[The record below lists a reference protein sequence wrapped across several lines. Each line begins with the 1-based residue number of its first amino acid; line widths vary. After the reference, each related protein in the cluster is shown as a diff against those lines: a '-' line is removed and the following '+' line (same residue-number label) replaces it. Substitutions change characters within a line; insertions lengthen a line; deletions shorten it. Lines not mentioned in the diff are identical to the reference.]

1 MLSCLVIMLSI
12 LVCYVAKVFSKGG
25 CADAN
30 VFSIYAKCFSIGYV
44 LSILVR
50 EVVVVA
56 KYISI

>member
-1 MLSCLVIMLSI
+1 MLSI